1 MTTFKKSLTTFILLI
16 RRLSAKKDLRK
27 LENFINDL
35 SSKVLHPQHY
45 LLLIARR
52 NYRYI
57 SQKQLISELAR
68 CEKQSQE
75 QVKEAFRK
83 RLEQMSKYDW
93 VSKLLLGE
101 DS

>member
-1 MTTFKKSLTTFILLI
+1 
-16 RRLSAKKDLRK
+16 
-27 LENFINDL
+27 
-35 SSKVLHPQHY
+35 
-45 LLLIARR
+45 
-52 NYRYI
+52 
-57 SQKQLISELAR
+57 LISELAR